1 MTFASGEE
9 LQRQQFRLAF
19 EDTDLTLEQVWM
31 AYFSIGGASGLVEI
45 QAYCYGALSLPGLER
60 DLLAH
65 ALNETLDSRGAN
77 GRRAS
82 YGHDT
87 LGGQNDAET

>member
-9 LQRQQFRLAF
+9 LQRHQFRLAL

-31 AYFSIGGASGLVEI
+31 AYFGIGGASGLVEI
-45 QAYCYGALSLPGLER
+45 QAYYYGALSLPPLER

-65 ALNETLDSRGAN
+65 ALNETLDARGQN

-87 LGGQNDAET
+87 LGGGSDSEE